1 MKNAPFRL
9 AAFGLMITIIRIAMF
24 VAIIDSGFGPMLG
37 KTFAAA
43 FAIFIAGSVYVSS
56 FFLRHKKTRWAGIA
70 GLAIFGAADLWFNEA
85 TVVYYTSI
93 ASLVP
98 PESNFLGITQDT
110 LRYFMQ
116 LTALGFGVLP
126 TLGAVVLGFMQAGAG
141 EVVAINKPN
150 ALQRIG
156 IALSKIV
163 VSWGVAVAV
172 KLESSAPRGGNF
184 AQDIGAFPAD
194 WRKVT
199 VSQKKLLARMSKN
212 EIIQAAHIEPR
223 SADNWIANLKREG
236 YLVEQPR
243 LK

>member
-1 MKNAPFRL
+1 MKNAPFRM
-9 AAFGLMITIIRIAMF
+9 AAFGLLITILRIAMF

-37 KTFAAA
+37 RIFAAA

-56 FFLRHKKTRWAGIA
+56 FFVRHPKTRVAGIA
-70 GLAIFGAADLWFNEA
+70 GLIIFGAADLWFNEA
-85 TVVYYTSI
+85 TVVYYTSA

-98 PESNFLGITQDT
+98 PNSNFLGVTSDD

-116 LTALGFGVLP
+116 LTAIGFGILP
-126 TLGAVVLGFMQAGAG
+126 TLGATVLGFMQAGAG
-141 EVVAINKPN
+141 EVTAINKPN
-150 ALQRIG
+150 WIQRIG

-163 VSWGVAVAV
+163 VSWGVAVAI
-172 KLESSAPRGGNF
+172 KLESSAPRNGNF
-184 AQDIGAFPAD
+184 AQDIGTFPDD

-212 EIIQAAHIEPR
+212 EIVQAAHIEPR

-236 YLVEQPR
+236 YLIEQPR